1 MSSSVENYLDKILTL
16 MKEKISKNTNLF
28 FPCKEFIFHQA
39 KLCCIDCQNFICN
52 KCMNNHDKSHKIF
65 SLEEIIDYFNSNIS
79 KYKDSFNEK
88 ITKTENEEKNILDES
103 FEKTCLE
110 EIDNLMNKLMF
121 LKEKMMMFSNLKKN
135 LFEKYNSDDKNILE
149 EQQITNNN
157 TQEEKL
163 KREPL
168 NLKEVKEI
176 HDLIKYENNNTKVF
190 EAFLS
195 FCKNLEN
202 KNEDNNE
209 NNNIQNPTDSKS
221 IYEQI
226 NFKTNELD
234 LIIKN
239 SFINKIKDILKN
251 DFPNIE
257 NKIEKN
263 EVDFKNMICSNLKI
277 NEEEY
282 LKEFEKTEKV
292 EEKKEKDKEK
302 IVEIPKEIII
312 EKKVEIEVPIEKK
325 KFIEKEL
332 KIESKEKINILGV
345 INNNPKETEE
355 EKDIEKEP
363 NKIGDNKENQEAKE
377 DNKES
382 NAQEN
387 DEDNEESDNDNVMP
401 LNENNSNKPKISG
414 LKRSTA
420 IKSKSKIDSYSSLLL
435 STKSVNE
442 IYLGTYN
449 QSNAVMVIKDNKY
462 FMETSEEI
470 EITKK
475 SCHDK
480 LNNLNLAKTKDDF
493 DLNKELSKFSWKERN
508 MFELIYPVE
517 DQKII
522 CVYNPYIN
530 QVEEIEI
537 KMNDKFPVNCAIYFK
552 LPYCFVSGGKIL
564 NEDEDLEETNSF
576 YALRR
581 EGPKI
586 FEKMILPEM
595 LKEKSNHCLFEVPY
609 IKSLCSLGGR
619 NSKDVEMFDLDEKNW
634 KTYPELN
641 YPRESPACCVI
652 NETYIYCFF
661 GYDNENATYL
671 TSIEK
676 YDLLYNPKWEVLNP
690 YGNKTFMKK
699 RMCGCVKYRK
709 NFEEN
714 IYILGGINILNKESK
729 DCLVYNEKNN
739 TIEKEEE
746 MSLPYKS
753 SFNSCSFIQL
763 PNGLYYNLNMD
774 NLLIQ
779 YESLGKYF
787 FGIRIKEI

>member
-1 MSSSVENYLDKILTL
+1 MSSSVENYLDKITTL
-16 MKEKISKNTNLF
+16 MKEKISKNSNLF

-52 KCMNNHDKSHKIF
+52 KCMNAHDKSHKIF
-65 SLEEIIDYFNSNIS
+65 SLEGIIDYFNSNIS
-79 KYKDSFNEK
+79 KYKDLSYGK
-88 ITKTENEEKNILDES
+88 ITKIENEQKSKLDES
-103 FEKTCLE
+103 FEPSCLK
-110 EIDNLMNKLMF
+110 EIDHLIDKLMF
-121 LKEKMMMFSNLKKN
+121 LRKKIMKFSNLKKN
-135 LFEKYNSDDKNILE
+135 LLEKYNSEDKNISKE
-149 EQQITNNN
+149 EKVTNNN
-157 TQEEKL
+157 LQEEKF
-163 KREPL
+163 KMEPL

-202 KNEDNNE
+202 KNEDIINNIK
-209 NNNIQNPTDSKS
+209 NNNMQNISNSKS
-221 IYEQI
+221 IYQQI
-226 NFKTNELD
+226 NLKTNELN
-234 LIIKN
+234 LIIKD
-239 SFINKIKDILKN
+239 SFINKIKDILN
-251 DFPNIE
+251 NEIPNIE
-257 NKIEKN
+257 NKIQKN
-263 EVDFKNMICSNLKI
+263 EVDFKNMICSYLKI

-282 LKEFEKTEKV
+282 LKEFEKTEN
-292 EEKKEKDKEK
+292 EEKTKKAEEK
-302 IVEIPKEIII
+302 IHEIPKEIII

-325 KFIEKEL
+325 KFSKEEL
-332 KIESKEKINILGV
+332 KIQSKEKINILGI
-345 INNNPKETEE
+345 INKPKETEG
-355 EKDIEKEP
+355 EKEKEP
-363 NKIGDNKENQEAKE
+363 NKIEENKEAKE
-377 DNKES
+377 DNKET
-382 NAQEN
+382 NIQEN
-387 DEDNEESDNDNVMP
+387 EEDNEESENDNVMP

-420 IKSKSKIDSYSSLLL
+420 IKSKSEIDSYSSLLL

-462 FMETSEEI
+462 FMEPAEEI

-787 FGIRIKEI
+787 FGIRIKDI